1 MTDAR
6 AVEEE
11 VERLHRFFQGWF
23 SGDAGISLSEFT
35 DVLDEGFTIV
45 SPSGMKANREEIVT
59 AVQGAFGSSTV
70 AIGIENMDTTVV
82 DTVGI
87 CRYVEVHRL
96 NEGIS
101 RRLSTAVLRI
111 DKDHDGRP
119 MWLTVHETWIDSTG
133 DGS

>member
-1 MTDAR
+1 MTDTR

-23 SGDAGISLSEFT
+23 NGDAGLSLSEFT

-45 SPSGMKANREEIVT
+45 SPSGIKANRHEIVA
-59 AVQGAFGSSTV
+59 AVQGAFGNSTV

-87 CRYVEVHRL
+87 CSYVEVHRL
-96 NEGIS
+96 NEAIS

-111 DKDHDGRP
+111 STEPDGRP
-119 MWLTVHETWIDSTG
+119 MWLTVHETWIDSTD